1 MTKNAF
7 QLQPPTVA
15 MSIATFLKK
24 SARPIILDNNVNN
37 DERTK
42 NSMRQ
47 IKIGL
52 NVIVLIIL
60 LVASGSSAQTQ
71 GQMNDEACRKYQQAE
86 AEMNRVY
93 KQVLAEYKS
102 ETTFIK
108 KLGAAQRAWLAFR
121 DAHLEAM
128 YPEIDKARYGSVYP
142 MCRCDALSELTRERT
157 KMLKKWTTGN
167 KEGDVCTGSV
177 KIKR

>member
-1 MTKNAF
+1 
-7 QLQPPTVA
+7 
-15 MSIATFLKK
+15 
-24 SARPIILDNNVNN
+24 
-37 DERTK
+37 
-42 NSMRQ
+42 MRE

-60 LVASGSSAQTQ
+60 LAAESSAQTQ

-86 AEMNRVY
+86 AEMNTVY

-108 KLGAAQRAWLAFR
+108 KLGAAQRAWLVFR
-121 DAHLEAM
+121 DAHLEAL
-128 YPEIDKARYGSVYP
+128 YPEIDKTRYGSVYP

-157 KMLKKWTTGN
+157 KMLKKWITGN